1 MSETHQKG
9 PGARPVAIVTGGLQG
24 LGLGAV
30 VELGRSG
37 FDVAIVDLPEAP
49 DMPPELAEVEAAG
62 GRTLYYAMDISDLAR
77 HGSVLDAIAADFGR
91 LDCLVNN
98 AGIAARPLTDLLDLQ
113 PDAFDTSVDINLRG
127 TFFLTQAFAKALLAA
142 GETAPESY
150 KSIIIITS
158 IAAEL
163 SFTDRSQYCV
173 TKSALSMVTK
183 LFAARLG
190 AAGIHVH
197 EIRPGLMETPMTA
210 KVGNDTIARLI
221 ADGVVPLPRQGQ
233 PEDVGKTVAALAT
246 GALPYMTGQPIW
258 TAGGLNIPRIL

>member
-1 MSETHQKG
+1 MTEKREMG
-9 PGARPVAIVTGGLQG
+9 PGSRPVAIVTGGLQG

-30 VELGRSG
+30 VALGTAG
-37 FDVAIVDLPEAP
+37 FDIAIVDLPVSP
-49 DMPPELAEVEAAG
+49 QMPPEVAEGEAG
-62 GRTLYYAMDISDLAR
+62 GAKIRYYAMDIGDLER
-77 HGSVLDAIAADFGR
+77 HVPVLDAIVADFGR

-98 AGIAARPLTDLLDLQ
+98 AGVAARPLTDLLDLQ
-113 PDAFDTSVDINLRG
+113 PEAFDKSVNINLRG
-127 TFFLTQAFAKALLAA
+127 TFFLTQAFANSLLAGSA
-142 GETAPESY
+142 AVPNAY

-158 IAAEL
+158 IAADL
-163 SFTDRSQYCV
+163 SFVDRSQYCI

-183 LFAARLG
+183 LFATRLG

-197 EIRPGLMETPMTA
+197 EIRPGLMQTPMTA
-210 KVGNDTIARLI
+210 KVGNDTIAKLI

-233 PEDVGKTVAALAT
+233 PEDVGKAVSALAS

>member
-1 MSETHQKG
+1 MSEQKEMPAG
-9 PGARPVAIVTGGLQG
+9 SRPVAIVTGGLQG
-24 LGLGAV
+24 LGLGTV
-30 VELGRSG
+30 VELGKAG

-49 DMPPELAEVEAAG
+49 EMPPEVDRLRAG
-62 GRTLYYAMDISDLAR
+62 GGQVRYYQMDISDLGR
-77 HGSVLDAIAADFGR
+77 HGPVLDAIAADFGR

-98 AGIAARPLTDLLDLQ
+98 AGIAARPLVDILELQ
-113 PDAFDTSVDINLRG
+113 PEGFDASVDINLRG
-127 TFFLTQAFAKALLAA
+127 TFFLTQAFANRLLA
-142 GETAPESY
+142 GGVSVPEAY

-163 SFTDRSQYCV
+163 SFIDRSQYCI

-197 EIRPGLMETPMTA
+197 EIRPGLMQTPMTA
-210 KVGNDTIARLI
+210 KVGNDTIAKLI

-233 PEDVGKTVAALAT
+233 PEDIGKTVAALAS